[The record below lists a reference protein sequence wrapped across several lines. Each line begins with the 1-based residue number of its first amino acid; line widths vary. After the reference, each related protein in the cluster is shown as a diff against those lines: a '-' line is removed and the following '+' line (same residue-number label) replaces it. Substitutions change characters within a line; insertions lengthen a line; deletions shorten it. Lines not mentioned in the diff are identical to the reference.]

1 MRFAAISITCK
12 EEHVTS
18 LTSDSTWVLIYSSLV
33 TLLMLSWAY
42 VPA

>member
-1 MRFAAISITCK
+1 MTRALASHEGRGWFW
-12 EEHVTS
+12 
-18 LTSDSTWVLIYSSLV
+18 TSDSTWVLLYSVLV